1 MFSGENSI
9 IQCSQPLEGSSL
21 SVILLDCKWTDQGLQ
36 ARGAER
42 GQKALGSQQAGAV
55 GSSWTLMGVGPL
67 MSKPRRVRGPQGGSA
82 DNHSPFHAWGNLE
95 TQKCQSAPG
104 ACSPPGAVVD
114 GGRGSLIQGLFQ
126 VLEAPPKPH
135 LGPPAPAAHTASAAP
150 LAGTVALRMQHHRR
164 AGHRAER
171 QAGAGSPSP
180 LLFKQP
186 WLQLHYPPPP
196 RPPTHL
202 DSHSLLATRHHMP
215 YRFYFHWC
223 PATGCYLH
231 TATTIRV
238 GSPLAPNVKLSGFSR
253 LVEPWSCSCALVEK
267 EVGIQSIWTLGLLSK
282 MPMVENSPNKQ
293 REFVLWTKR
302 TTKDKH
308 LLQVLSE
315 LCLVISGFQGK
326 KSMK

>member
-42 GQKALGSQQAGAV
+42 GQRALGPQQAGAV

-82 DNHSPFHAWGNLE
+82 DNHSPFHAWGNPE

-126 VLEAPPKPH
+126 VLEAPPKPP

-150 LAGTVALRMQHHRR
+150 LAGTVALWMQHHRR

-186 WLQLHYPPPP
+186 WLQLHYPPTPP
-196 RPPTHL
+196 PY
-202 DSHSLLATRHHMP
+202 SLGQPLTFGNQTP
-215 YRFYFHWC
+215 YAI
-223 PATGCYLH
+223 P
-231 TATTIRV
+231 V
-238 GSPLAPNVKLSGFSR
+238 
-253 LVEPWSCSCALVEK
+253 
-267 EVGIQSIWTLGLLSK
+267 LLSLVPCHRLLLTYCYHYQSRFSTSSQCK
-282 MPMVENSPNKQ
+282 VEWVQ
-293 REFVLWTKR
+293 
-302 TTKDKH
+302 
-308 LLQVLSE
+308 Q
-315 LCLVISGFQGK
+315 IG
-326 KSMK
+326 